1 MWRPKKYQ
9 ITVHGHLEESLS
21 ERLAGMRITTSTGE
35 ERTPVTIL
43 EGRLIDQAEL
53 SGVLN
58 TLHEWHFPILSVEV
72 LTDDSS
78 GSPENGAEHQEK
90 RRNDHA

>member
-21 ERLAGMRITTSTGE
+21 ERLAGMRITTSTEE
-35 ERTPVTIL
+35 ERWPVTIL

-53 SGVLN
+53 SGVYNIELTPAVHL
-58 TLHEWHFPILSVEV
+58 TLDAQLS
-72 LTDDSS
+72 DSS
-78 GSPENGAEHQEK
+78 LPDTDTATILGTSLQILF
-90 RRNDHA
+90 